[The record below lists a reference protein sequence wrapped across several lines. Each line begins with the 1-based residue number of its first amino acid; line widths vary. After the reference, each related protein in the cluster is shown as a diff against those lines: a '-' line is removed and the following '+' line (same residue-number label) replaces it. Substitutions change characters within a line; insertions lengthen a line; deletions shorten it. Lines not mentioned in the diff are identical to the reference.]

1 MPVIWIKDRAFT
13 PAEYVAA
20 GYEITP
26 LPAEFAAEVE
36 RLRKIKALEAQP
48 DFEVEVLP
56 DEEVLRTV
64 KVRVRVLI
72 RPKCK
77 TE

>member
-1 MPVIWIKDRAFT
+1 MDDDT
-13 PAEYVAA
+13 
-20 GYEITP
+20 
-26 LPAEFAAEVE
+26 LQQVE
-36 RLRKIKALEAQP
+36 ALLREHLTKALLEAQP

-56 DEEVLRTV
+56 DEEVLRTG